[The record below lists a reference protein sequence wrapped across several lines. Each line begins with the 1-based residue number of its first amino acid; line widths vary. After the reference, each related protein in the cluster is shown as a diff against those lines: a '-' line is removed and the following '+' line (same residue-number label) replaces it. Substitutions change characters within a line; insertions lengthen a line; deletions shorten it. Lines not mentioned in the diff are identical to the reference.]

1 MSTPRLIVVL
11 LMILVVIEVLRSIA
25 MMHNQLSLSGMY
37 PNNNNTD
44 TDTDT
49 GGIYHHLASFG
60 VSTSLAACDNPS
72 QKTTTT
78 TSRHKT
84 TSTTIAYATTIT
96 AYDENSN
103 SVLLDRAAVLHQS
116 IRQAHS
122 HSKYGYHMYAFV
134 HVDAALA
141 KPFLERLGYRV
152 QLQETPFNV
161 SSIEN
166 EQLRTAQNNGC
177 CGAKV
182 REGG

>member
-37 PNNNNTD
+37 PNNNNN

-72 QKTTTT
+72 QKTTT